1 MFHPRRMGREM
12 IEPTKNRVYQS
23 NQLIES
29 SYTLTLQEKRL
40 ILFAA
45 SKIDSKNEAPAEGL
59 VSVTAEGFAAVFG
72 IELRHAYGVLAEAV
86 ERLWDR
92 QLRRYE
98 KGVEVESTRW
108 IWNKKYVE
116 GEGRVELYFAPKL
129 LPHLTQLN
137 REFTGYQL
145 KHISQLNSFYAF
157 RIYELMVQHKKFG
170 GRDFELSKLR
180 ELLELQTKYPSVKDF
195 RKYVLEP
202 SVAEINEHTDL
213 MLTME
218 PIRKGRT
225 IAGFS
230 FNIKKNDQLA
240 LELSA

>member
-1 MFHPRRMGREM
+1 MT
-12 IEPTKNRVYQS
+12 EPARNRVYQS

-45 SKIDSKNEAPAEGL
+45 SRIDSKNEAPAEGL
-59 VSVTAEGFAAVFG
+59 VTVNADGFASVFG
-72 IELRHAYGVLAEAV
+72 IELRHAYGILFEAV
-86 ERLWDR
+86 ERLWGR
-92 QLRRYE
+92 EIRRYE

-108 IWNKKYVE
+108 IYNKKYVE
-116 GEGRVELYFAPKL
+116 GEGKVELYFAPKL
-129 LPHLTQLN
+129 LPHLTLLN

-157 RIYELMVQHKKFG
+157 RIYELMIQHKRFG
-170 GRDFELSKLR
+170 GRDFELTKLR

-202 SVAEINEHTDL
+202 AVAEINQHTDIFL
-213 MLTME
+213 FME
-218 PIRKGRT
+218 PLRKGRS
-225 IAGFS
+225 IVGFS
-230 FNIKKNDQLA
+230 FIIKTSDQIPLPLDLMEPA
-240 LELSA
+240 